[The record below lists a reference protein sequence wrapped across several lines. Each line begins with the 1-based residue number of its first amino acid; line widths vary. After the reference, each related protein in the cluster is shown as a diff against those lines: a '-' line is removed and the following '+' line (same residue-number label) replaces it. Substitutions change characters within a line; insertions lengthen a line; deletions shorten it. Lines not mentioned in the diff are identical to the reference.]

1 MARIPVSGPPGNDN
15 GGPDLKALRELVSR
29 IARRYAAKYRGLLD
43 VADIEGV
50 LSVKA
55 LELAI
60 MFEDRPDDAPF
71 NGYAWS
77 ALCGAAEDLA
87 GRETRELSKARRL
100 AAEILSERQ
109 SEDGSGIQEL
119 VADVAMVFALGALS
133 AAATK
138 SSSPTGLEPLHS
150 WLFEA
155 LSRLPPRQQS
165 VIQLHVFGELTFNE
179 TAAQLGVA
187 NVTVRREYVAA
198 IEALRRAGREI
209 P

>member
-60 MFEDRPDDAPF
+60 MFEDRPGDAPF
-71 NGYAWS
+71 NGYAWT

-100 AAEILSERQ
+100 AAEILTERQ
-109 SEDGSGIQEL
+109 SEDGIREL

-155 LSRLPPRQQS
+155 LSRLSPRQQS
-165 VIQLHVFGELTFNE
+165 VIQLHVFGELTLDQ

-187 NVTVRREYVAA
+187 QITVRREYAAA
-198 IEALRRAGREI
+198 IEALRRKAGKDR

>member
-1 MARIPVSGPPGNDN
+1 MARIPGPGGPGNDN
-15 GGPDLKALRELVSR
+15 GGADLKALRELVSR
-29 IARRYAAKYRGLLD
+29 IAKRYDRKYRGLLD

-60 MFEDRPDDAPF
+60 MFEDRPGDVPF
-71 NGYAWS
+71 DGYAWP

-109 SEDGSGIQEL
+109 SEDGIREL
-119 VADVAMVFALGALS
+119 VADVATVFALGALS

-155 LSRLPPRQQS
+155 LSRLPPRQQA
-165 VIQLHVFGELTFNE
+165 VLQLHVFGELTFNE

-187 NVTVRREYVAA
+187 NVTVRREYAAA
-198 IEALRRAGREI
+198 IEALRRKAGKDR

>member
-1 MARIPVSGPPGNDN
+1 MARIPGPGGPGNDN
-15 GGPDLKALRELVSR
+15 GGADLKALRELVLR
-29 IARRYAAKYRGLLD
+29 IARRYARKYRGLLD

-50 LSVKA
+50 LNVKA

-60 MFEDRPDDAPF
+60 LFEDRPGDVPF
-71 NGYAWS
+71 DGYAWP

-133 AAATK
+133 ASTAKAAD
-138 SSSPTGLEPLHS
+138 PTGLEPLHS

-198 IEALRRAGREI
+198 IEALRRAGKDR